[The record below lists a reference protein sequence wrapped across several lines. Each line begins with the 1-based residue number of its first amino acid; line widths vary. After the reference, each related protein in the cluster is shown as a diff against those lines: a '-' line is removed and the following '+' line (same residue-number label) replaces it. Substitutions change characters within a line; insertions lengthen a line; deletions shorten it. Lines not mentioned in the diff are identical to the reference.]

1 MRRDYRWTV
10 VAVAVLA
17 VIAVVLAFGWM
28 TLNTA
33 QSKTGG
39 WVAAFALLGVGI
51 AAAVSY
57 YVLAS
62 RAGSSPGRP
71 FWTTGKGVATLVSCA
86 LAGLGAM
93 TLLFPLID
101 PPAATER
108 TVEEDG
114 AKTRTEIVEARDE
127 IIAALSPPQ
136 RAVAEAIPG
145 LWGEAG
151 CGVIYDFRVQDGG
164 LIITRVRKTPGMGD
178 YAMTAALVPGG
189 TGEELHASIARSS
202 DAGETEGQALIFTYA
217 RAGGEE
223 RLNWRNL
230 THAGYGGTKLE
241 RCL

>member
-1 MRRDYRWTV
+1 MRPDYRWTV

-62 RAGSSPGRP
+62 KDGSSPRRP
-71 FWTTGKGVATLVSCA
+71 FWTTGKGVATLVSGA

-114 AKTRTEIVEARDE
+114 AKTRTEVVEARDE

-145 LWGEAG
+145 QWCESGGA
-151 CGVIYDFRVQDGG
+151 VAYDFEVKDGG
-164 LIITRVRKTPGMGD
+164 LMIKRVRQEAGMPD
-178 YAMTAALVPGG
+178 YSMTAAIVPGG
-189 TGEELHASIARSS
+189 EGDELHASIARSS

-217 RAGGEE
+217 RAGAEE